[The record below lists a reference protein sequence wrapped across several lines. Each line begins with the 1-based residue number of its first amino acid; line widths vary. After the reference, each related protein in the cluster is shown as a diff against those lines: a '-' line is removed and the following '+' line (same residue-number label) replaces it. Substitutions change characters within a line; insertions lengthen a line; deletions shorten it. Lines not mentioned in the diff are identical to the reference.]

1 MTEQGKD
8 DFRNVQEQLDD
19 ITKALNKVKS
29 EIELLREQNDQL
41 WERVSEQEKQI
52 QLLIAKKVREEEKE
66 KDY

>member
-1 MTEQGKD
+1 MTDQGKD

-29 EIELLREQNDQL
+29 EVELLREQNGYL

>member
-29 EIELLREQNDQL
+29 EVELLRELNDNL

-52 QLLIAKKVREEEKE
+52 QLLIAKQVREEEK
-66 KDY
+66 DY

>member
-1 MTEQGKD
+1 MTDQGKD

-19 ITKALNKVKS
+19 ITRALNKVKS
-29 EIELLREQNDQL
+29 EVELLREQNDQL

>member
-29 EIELLREQNDQL
+29 EVELLREQNNQR
-41 WERVSEQEKQI
+41 WERVFGQEKQI
-52 QLLIAKKVREEEKE
+52 QHLIAKQVREEEE
-66 KDY
+66 D

>member
-1 MTEQGKD
+1 MTDQGKD

-29 EIELLREQNDQL
+29 EVELLREQNGYL

-52 QLLIAKKVREEEKE
+52 QLLIAKQVREEEK
-66 KDY
+66 DY

>member
-8 DFRNVQEQLDD
+8 DFRNVQEQLND

-29 EIELLREQNDQL
+29 EVELLREQNDHL

-52 QLLIAKKVREEEKE
+52 QLLIAKQVREEEK
-66 KDY
+66 DY

>member
-19 ITKALNKVKS
+19 ITRALNKVKS
-29 EIELLREQNDQL
+29 EVELLREQNDQL

>member
-8 DFRNVQEQLDD
+8 DIRNVQEKLDD

-29 EIELLREQNDQL
+29 EVELLREQNDQL

>member
-1 MTEQGKD
+1 MTDQGKD

-19 ITKALNKVKS
+19 ITRALNKVKS
-29 EIELLREQNDQL
+29 EVELLREQNGYL

>member
-1 MTEQGKD
+1 MTDQGKD

-29 EIELLREQNDQL
+29 EVELLREQNDQL

-52 QLLIAKKVREEEKE
+52 QLLIAKQVREEEKE

>member
-8 DFRNVQEQLDD
+8 DFRNVQEQVDD

-29 EIELLREQNDQL
+29 EVELLREQNDQL

>member
-29 EIELLREQNDQL
+29 EVELLREQNDQL

>member
-29 EIELLREQNDQL
+29 EVELLREQNDNL

-52 QLLIAKKVREEEKE
+52 QLLIAKQVREEEK
-66 KDY
+66 DY

>member
-19 ITKALNKVKS
+19 ITRALNKVKS
-29 EIELLREQNDQL
+29 EVELLREQNDQL

-52 QLLIAKKVREEEKE
+52 QLLIAKQVREEEK
-66 KDY
+66 DY